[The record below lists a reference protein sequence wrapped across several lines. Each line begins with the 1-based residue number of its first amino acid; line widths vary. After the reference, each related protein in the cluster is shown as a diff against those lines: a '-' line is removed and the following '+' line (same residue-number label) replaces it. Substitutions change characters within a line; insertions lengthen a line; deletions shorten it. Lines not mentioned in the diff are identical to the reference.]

1 MIAKTGIRRVAD
13 DQVNLSFFQ
22 QFCTADR
29 STVGDFDP
37 DIWKFLMEFLEIM
50 NQIIATD
57 RITGT
62 DAELAFEHIVTGKKG
77 FSLIQHLY
85 CWFYMLQQKFSF
97 RGKEDFFCAADKKCV
112 IQLFFQCFD
121 RLTDCRL

>member
-37 DIWKFLMEFLEIM
+37 DIREFLMEFFGG
-50 NQIIATD
+50 N
-57 RITGT
+57 
-62 DAELAFEHIVTGKKG
+62 ELDNSGRSYHWHRCG
-77 FSLIQHLY
+77 
-85 CWFYMLQQKFSF
+85 
-97 RGKEDFFCAADKKCV
+97 AD
-112 IQLFFQCFD
+112 L
-121 RLTDCRL
+121 